1 MNKVLKMLLA
11 VVCIIAAFST
21 MLFTAGCGAV
31 AENTQDEVEL
41 DSGVEQ
47 VTFYHYP
54 AEKKEGEVIE
64 IGQVAQEIS
73 SFGFMGWRAESV
85 NQRGRLCADVIAA
98 EGDQICM
105 LPAST
110 NVRYYVDPTTFSVA
124 NYNELRFQALLHSDA
139 LNTYLPSLGWTY
151 GQGTAAAY
159 TVKIVGGT
167 VNAAAYTDTA
177 DVRRWVSVSC
187 DSSSGNLDEPI
198 PLVGKWKRCGAIT
211 VTIDVVGMLSDGC
224 TGCRQVRLR
233 QGAGV
238 AVAVWGSGL
247 GIGNIDPHTVFQRT
261 QTMGEWLSV
270 EPSDRNACALDL
282 YALGAKTEIRKLA
295 SSACDGWEWH

>member
-1 MNKVLKMLLA
+1 MNRIALVPFALA
-11 VVCIIAAFST
+11 TLA
-21 MLFTAGCGAV
+21 TACGAPP
-31 AENTQDEVEL
+31 D
-41 DSGVEQ
+41 DSQLHEPYATDAGPVQLEQ
-47 VTFYHYP
+47 LRQ
-54 AEKKEGEVIE
+54 A
-64 IGQVAQEIS
+64 IS
-73 SFGFMGWRAESV
+73 SFGFYGWRAESV
-85 NQRGRLCADVIAA
+85 AQRGRLCADVIAA

-151 GQGTAAAY
+151 GQGSAAAH
-159 TVKIVGGT
+159 TVRIVGGP
-167 VNAAAYTDTA
+167 VNAAAYPDLA

-187 DSSSGNLDEPI
+187 DAPSGNLTEPVA
-198 PLVGKWKRCGAIT
+198 LVGKWKRCGAIT
-211 VTIDVVGMLSDGC
+211 VTVDVIGMLSDGC
-224 TGCRQVRLR
+224 SSCRQVRLR
-233 QGAGV
+233 QAAGI

-261 QTMGEWLSV
+261 TTSEWLSV

-282 YALGAKTEIRKLA
+282 YALGSKTEIRKLA